1 LRQIPN
7 LLSFLRL
14 ICAPITGWLILRN
27 RLEAALLLSCA
38 AGVTDWIDGYVAR
51 RLGAMSKIGS
61 YLDPAADK
69 LLLVIAFVSLGVI
82 GLIPDWLV
90 LLVVARD
97 LVIVIGVALLWK
109 LRGRTEFTPLLSG
122 KLSTAFQI
130 FTVLAVLV
138 GTVFPFTG
146 ARILRDAGI
155 AGTLL
160 FTLVSGLNYVRKG
173 IKMAARESLRE
184 SST

>member
-1 LRQIPN
+1 MRQIPN
-7 LLSFLRL
+7 LLSLLRL

-27 RLEAALLLSCA
+27 RLEAALILSCG
-38 AGVTDWIDGYVAR
+38 AGFTDWIDGYIAR
-51 RLGAMSKIGS
+51 RLGALSKVGT

-82 GLIPDWLV
+82 GLIPAWLIG
-90 LLVVARD
+90 LVIVRD
-97 LVIVIGVALLWK
+97 LVIVVGVVLLWK
-109 LRGRTEFTPLLSG
+109 LRGRTEFTPVLSG

-138 GTVFPFTG
+138 GTVFPFKG

-155 AGTLL
+155 VGTLL
-160 FTLVSGLNYVRKG
+160 FTCVSGLNYVRKG
-173 IKMAARESLRE
+173 IKMASQESL
-184 SST
+184 